1 MAVYYLLFL
10 SFAYFY
16 ILFSK
21 VAIWGNERII
31 RSCIYGGAI
40 LCLLAFRH
48 PSMGIDLGYGGFGGY
63 LESFQF
69 ISSLSF
75 SQVISL
81 PSFLN
86 YEKGYIFF
94 NWFLGFFGNNDQV
107 LLIGCALASII
118 PIIILF
124 YKKSESL
131 ELSYII
137 YLPLQSFFICF
148 SGLRQGISVGICMI
162 AFLYIQERRYK
173 GFILLVLLAVSFHSS
188 AILFF
193 LAYPLYYIKIS
204 KKNRWFSLVFLMLTF
219 ALKVPLFNILSKVFK
234 SNAQIQE
241 TGALTFFI
249 VFCLIY
255 VFCFL
260 FLKEN
265 EQNNGMLNLMFI
277 TCFCLSFT
285 SVFSTAMRASY
296 CFMNVLPLI
305 LPATLNGINNKYF
318 SVSIRLIVV
327 ICFSLF
333 ALNSFYS
340 SSWARSYPYYFFWEY

>member
-1 MAVYYLLFL
+1 MVVYYLLFL

-21 VAIWGNERII
+21 VTIHGNERII
-31 RSCIYGGAI
+31 RSCIYGCAV

-48 PSMGIDLGYGGFGGY
+48 PSMGADLAYGSSFGY
-63 LESFQF
+63 LGSFQY

-75 SQVISL
+75 SQVLAL

-86 YEKGYIFF
+86 YQKGYVFF
-94 NWFLGFFGNNDQV
+94 NWFLGLFGNNDQI
-107 LLIGCALASII
+107 LLIGCAFASIV
-118 PIIILF
+118 PVIILF

-137 YLPLQSFFICF
+137 YLSLQSFLICF

-162 AFLYIQERRYK
+162 AFLFIQEHRYK
-173 GFILLVLLAVSFHSS
+173 VFILLVLLATSFHPS

-204 KKNRWFSLVFLMLTF
+204 KKNRWISVAILMLTF

-234 SNAQIQE
+234 PNATIVE
-241 TGALTFFI
+241 TGALTFFC

-260 FLKEN
+260 FAEEN

-277 TCFCLSFT
+277 ACFCLSLT

-296 CFMNVLPLI
+296 CYMNILPLI
-305 LPATLNGINNKYF
+305 LPATLNKINNKYF
-318 SVSIRLIVV
+318 SLSIKLVVV
-327 ICFSLF
+327 ICFCLF
-333 ALNSFYS
+333 ALITFYS
-340 SSWARSYPYYFFWEY
+340 SSWAKSYPYSFFWN